1 MTDDE
6 IVSGLELLVL
16 AIIIIYGAVLAFIW
30 TRP

>member
-16 AIIIIYGAVLAFIW
+16 EIIIIYGAVLAFIW
-30 TRP
+30 PRP